1 MRWDKLAADR
11 QNVARQYRPAA
22 SEKIL
27 DRQMRPPRSLREKK
41 IMSMPAALQS
51 RRTYAG
57 LALFS
62 YGFRPFFLVAALWAA
77 FNIFLWVPQYLGL
90 VRVPTQFSALDW
102 HIHEMLYG
110 YVAAAI
116 AGFLLTAIPNW
127 TGRLPVNGWPLASLV
142 LLWLAGRVAIL
153 LSANIGGFTAA
164 LVDASFLLAIA
175 MVAAREIIAGKNWRN
190 LRVMIILAVLIL
202 GNIIFHTEVLLKG
215 SADYGIRVAI
225 SAIVLLISL
234 IGGRVVPSFTHN
246 WLARNNPGR
255 LPVPFS
261 RFDVA
266 TIATGSLSLA
276 AWIAAPTHP
285 ITGTLLLIAGCIQS
299 TRLIRWAGD
308 RTLAEPLVLVL
319 HLGYAFVPAGF
330 LLLGA
335 SAWSTS
341 VPATAGMHA
350 WTAGAI
356 GLMTL
361 AVMTRASLGH
371 TGQPLRAGRATQ
383 IIYAAVF
390 GAAVTRIVAAFGGSV
405 TLMEFAGLAWIAAFG
420 GFLLLYGPL
429 LAAQKPS
436 WERRD

>member
-1 MRWDKLAADR
+1 
-11 QNVARQYRPAA
+11 
-22 SEKIL
+22 
-27 DRQMRPPRSLREKK
+27 
-41 IMSMPAALQS
+41 MPAALQS

-57 LALFS
+57 PPLFS

-77 FNIFLWVPQYLGL
+77 FNILLWVPQYLGSI
-90 VRVPTQFSALDW
+90 TAATEFSALDW

-127 TGRLPVNGWPLASLV
+127 TGRLPVNGWPLAGLV
-142 LLWLAGRVAIL
+142 LLWLAGRAAIL
-153 LSANIGGFTAA
+153 LSKDIGGFTAA
-164 LVDASFLLAIA
+164 LVDASFLLALAI
-175 MVAAREIIAGKNWRN
+175 VAAREIIAGKNWRN

-202 GNIIFHTEVLLKG
+202 GNIVFHVEVLLKG
-215 SADYGIRVAI
+215 SADYGVRIAI

-234 IGGRVVPSFTHN
+234 VGGRVVPSFTNN

-266 TIATGSLSLA
+266 TIATAAVSLA
-276 AWIAAPTHP
+276 AWIAAPAHP
-285 ITGTLLLIAGCIQS
+285 VSGMLLLIAGCMQS
-299 TRLIRWAGD
+299 TRLLRWAGD

-319 HLGYAFVPAGF
+319 HVGYAFVPVGF
-330 LLLGA
+330 LLLGVSAVSTIVPA
-335 SAWSTS
+335 SA
-341 VPATAGMHA
+341 GLHA

-390 GAAVTRIVAAFGGSV
+390 GAAVARIVAAFSGSI
-405 TLMEFAGLAWIAAFG
+405 TLVEFAGLAWIAAFG
-420 GFLLLYGPL
+420 GFVLLYGPL

-436 WERRD
+436 WQRRA